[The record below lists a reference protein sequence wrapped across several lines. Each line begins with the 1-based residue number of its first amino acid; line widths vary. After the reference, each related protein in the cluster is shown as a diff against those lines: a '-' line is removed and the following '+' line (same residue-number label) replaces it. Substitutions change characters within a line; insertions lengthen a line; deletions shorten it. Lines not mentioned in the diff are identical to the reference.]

1 VPSRLQPQGM
11 AGAPPQLRRR
21 TLYEAPR
28 DLDCPGFTGYQ
39 RRRPVRTAHG
49 DVGVFYAISAFYGQA
64 ASEGTDYVP
73 RSSAAAIYGAAG
85 SGEAPSLKAGTS
97 QEAIADEGTFLDP
110 PAWTNQCAT
119 DMRGETNAHVVAFL
133 PWGRCRHCDGR
144 IARSCSAPR
153 RDCLRPCVAFRGRL
167 SHQSRPCGI
176 DPRPFRGSDN
186 LPAGVS
192 GVDQATEIRF
202 TTPGTQTSP
211 VELMSPIRKAACG
224 DADDQCSVHNRPDFR
239 PPNHCACFRA
249 AGKGQWR
256 CRLTRHRAHDRVT
269 ARGTG
274 ALGY

>member
-1 VPSRLQPQGM
+1 MCRGRALLPLWSGGKREATVTKGGSQPG
-11 AGAPPQLRRR
+11 RHI
-21 TLYEAPR
+21 
-28 DLDCPGFTGYQ
+28 F
-39 RRRPVRTAHG
+39 RPACM
-49 DVGVFYAISAFYGQA
+49 DQ
-64 ASEGTDYVP
+64 
-73 RSSAAAIYGAAG
+73 
-85 SGEAPSLKAGTS
+85 
-97 QEAIADEGTFLDP
+97 
-110 PAWTNQCAT
+110 QCAT

-167 SHQSRPCGI
+167 SHQSQPCGI

-192 GVDQATEIRF
+192 GVNQATEIRF

-224 DADDQCSVHNRPDFR
+224 DADDQCSVRNSPDFR
-239 PPNHCACFRA
+239 PPNHCARFRA

-256 CRLTRHRAHDRVT
+256 CRLTRHRTDDHVT
-269 ARGTG
+269 ARGTRCIG
-274 ALGY
+274 VLMLADRRRRCDAGYRTWPPRFRV